1 MKKLFLLVFCLGLLA
16 TSATSCREKSTV
28 EQVADDVEDAL
39 D

>member
-1 MKKLFLLVFCLGLLA
+1 LLA

-28 EQVADDVEDAL
+28 EQVSDNVEDAL